1 MGLLRFASADT
12 QRLDLGDGEWI
23 EVRSDISKRD
33 FNNLVKKMPQDI
45 DPEAGVRPGQA
56 TDLGVA
62 LFDTL
67 VTDWSFEGV
76 DANTDNYLKL
86 TREAADAIDALL
98 GEHFSSLT
106 PSKEEQTKSKRN
118 SKESV

>member
-1 MGLLRFASADT
+1 MGLLRFASADVT
-12 QRLDLGDGEWI
+12 RLDLGDGEWL
-23 EVRSDISKRD
+23 EVKSDISKRD

-67 VTDWSFEGV
+67 VTGWSFEGE
-76 DANTDNYLKL
+76 DASVENYLRL
-86 TREAADAIDALL
+86 SREAADAIDAKL
-98 GEHFSSLT
+98 GDHFATLT
-106 PSKEEQTKSKRN
+106 PNREEQSKSKG
-118 SKESV
+118 SK